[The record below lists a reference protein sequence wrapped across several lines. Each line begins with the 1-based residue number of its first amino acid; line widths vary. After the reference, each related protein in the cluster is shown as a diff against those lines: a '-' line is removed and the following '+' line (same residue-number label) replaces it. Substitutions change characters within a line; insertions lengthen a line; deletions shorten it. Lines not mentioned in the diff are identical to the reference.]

1 MKNKYLLFGLI
12 FFIGIILGQSLSYL
26 NAFTAAIDYPP
37 SKSQS
42 NFARTCSELNGEELT
57 LQNVEK
63 LGGWSFVNGG
73 LTKPEEENI
82 NRLNNGT
89 DPFFS
94 IYHKKQYQNTWICGI
109 GKTEDGKIKAWTYYQ
124 YE

>member
-12 FFIGIILGQSLSYL
+12 FIIGALFGHSLNFL
-26 NAFTAAIDYPP
+26 NAFTDAIDYPP
-37 SKSQS
+37 SNNQS
-42 NFARTCSELNGEELT
+42 NFARTCSELIGKELS
-57 LQNVEK
+57 LQNVEQ

-73 LTKPEEENI
+73 LAKPQEENI
-82 NRLNNGT
+82 KRLNSGT
-89 DPFFS
+89 DPFFNV
-94 IYHKKQYQNTWICGI
+94 YHKKQYDNTWVCGI